1 MKNRLDRSLTSL
13 IILQFKEYW
22 HYYTVAF
29 GCLFLTHYIGSQLPF
44 LAKEL
49 AEKVGDGLEN
59 QPVGI
64 FFLLALGII
73 VFRTSSRLS
82 FFYPARIMQ
91 KNLRVEL
98 VEKLETVS
106 PLRYKDFSSGQ
117 LYQIVQND
125 MDQLRALIG
134 FALLQLGNIIVA
146 LAVLI
151 PKISSFNSE
160 LVVAL
165 SPMLIAFILFTLVVS
180 SNRKYYKQTQDY
192 QGEVQN
198 FIMESYLGKKT
209 IKNFHAE
216 QSFIDLF
223 DKASFKELLSFY
235 RAGLGIS
242 FSIPLNPLG
251 IGMSLIWGA
260 WIIRSLELGAPALV
274 LFSGFIFLFMEPL
287 MYVSWIGV
295 VFARSGASW
304 KRIRD
309 LVSRL
314 EVPSDNEKKLL
325 EMNPHKIEEKMKMKV
340 FFWDE
345 WTDINLKRGEWS
357 VLIGKT
363 GCGKSEVLKQIA
375 EILKN
380 QGEPISYVAQS
391 PYLYNDTVEANIFLG
406 KEVTEE
412 LKEKAHHLLQ
422 IMGLDYLA
430 DSREELLKLEVGE
443 NGKRLSGGQ
452 AKRLCLIRSLMSEAA
467 LLLWDDPFS
476 SVDLILEKQI
486 VEDLNSSGLLK
497 AKTIVLTSHRLTT
510 VRLSE
515 HVIFLEKQTGII
527 EEGKVEKLLQQN
539 SKTYEYFS
547 DQMV

>member
-13 IILQFKEYW
+13 LILQFKEYW
-22 HYYTVAF
+22 HYYLVAF
-29 GCLFLTHYIGSQLPF
+29 SCLFLTHYIGSQLPF
-44 LAKEL
+44 LAKDL
-49 AEKVGDGLEN
+49 AENVQNGLED
-59 QPVGI
+59 QPVAI
-64 FFLLALGII
+64 FFWLALGIV

-82 FFYPARIMQ
+82 FFYPARVMQ

-98 VEKLETVS
+98 VEKLEGVS
-106 PLRYKDFSSGQ
+106 PLRYKEFSSGQ

-151 PKISSFNSE
+151 PKISSFNSN
-160 LVVAL
+160 LVIAL
-165 SPMLIAFILFTLVVS
+165 SPMLISFIFFTLIVS
-180 SNRKYYKQTQDY
+180 MNRKYYKQTQDY

-216 QSFIDLF
+216 QSFLDLF
-223 DKASFKELLSFY
+223 DKASFRELMAFY
-235 RAGLGIS
+235 RAGLGIA
-242 FSIPLNPLG
+242 FSIPMIPFG
-251 IGMSLIWGA
+251 VGMSLIWGA
-260 WIIRSLELGAPALV
+260 WLIRSLELGAPGLV
-274 LFSGFIFLFMEPL
+274 LFSGFIFLFLEPL
-287 MYVSWIGV
+287 MFVSWIGV

-309 LVSRL
+309 LVNKLENKSPEEVRL
-314 EVPSDNEKKLL
+314 Q
-325 EMNPHKIEEKMKMKV
+325 EMNPHKIEDHMQMKV
-340 FFWDE
+340 SFWDE
-345 WTDINLKRGEWS
+345 WMDVDIRRGEWT

-363 GCGKSEVLKQIA
+363 GCGKSEVLKQLA
-375 EILKN
+375 EILKT
-380 QGEPISYVAQS
+380 QGERISYVAQS
-391 PYLYNDTVEANIFLG
+391 PYLYNDTIAANIFLG
-406 KEVTEE
+406 RERTEDLDTRAYDL
-412 LKEKAHHLLQ
+412 LK

-430 DSREELLKLEVGE
+430 DNREELLKLEVGE

-452 AKRLCLIRSLMSEAA
+452 AKRLCLIRSLMAEAPI
-467 LLLWDDPFS
+467 LLWDDPFS

-486 VEDLNSSGLLK
+486 VEDLKKSGLIK
-497 AKTIVLTSHRLTT
+497 DKTIVLTSHRLTT
-510 VRLSE
+510 VRLS
-515 HVIFLEKQTGII
+515 HQVIFLEKQNGII
-527 EEGKVEKLLQQN
+527 ESGEIAKLLAGK

>member
-1 MKNRLDRSLTSL
+1 MKNRLDRSITSL
-13 IILQFKEYW
+13 VILQFREYW
-22 HYYTVAF
+22 YYYLVAF
-29 GCLFLTHYIGSQLPF
+29 TCLFFTHYIGSQLPF

-73 VFRTSSRLS
+73 IFRTSSRLS
-82 FFYPARIMQ
+82 FFYPARVMQ

-98 VEKLETVS
+98 VEKLEKVS
-106 PLRYKDFSSGQ
+106 PLRYKEFSSGQ
-117 LYQIVQND
+117 LYQIIQND

-134 FALLQLGNIIVA
+134 FALLQLGNIVVA

-151 PKISSFNSE
+151 PKISSFNSS
-160 LVVAL
+160 LIVAL
-165 SPMLIAFILFTLVVS
+165 SPMLISFIFFTLVVS
-180 SNRKYYKQTQDY
+180 KNRKYYKQTQDY

-223 DKASFKELLSFY
+223 DKASFKELVAFY
-235 RAGLGIS
+235 RAGLGIA
-242 FSIPLNPLG
+242 FSIPVIPLG
-251 IGMSLIWGA
+251 VGMSLVWGA
-260 WIIRSLELGAPALV
+260 WIIRTLDLGAPGLV
-274 LFSGFIFLFMEPL
+274 LFSGFIFLFLEPL

-304 KRIRD
+304 NRIRD
-309 LVSRL
+309 LVSKL
-314 EVPSDNEKKLL
+314 EVPATDEKKLL
-325 EMNPHKIEEKMKMKV
+325 EMNPHKIDEEMNFKV
-340 FFWDE
+340 LFWDK
-345 WTDINLKRGEWS
+345 WTNVDIKRGDWT

-363 GCGKSEVLKQIA
+363 GCGKSEVLKQMA
-375 EILKN
+375 EVIKSH
-380 QGEPISYVAQS
+380 GESISYVAQS
-391 PYLYNDTVEANIFLG
+391 PYLYNDTISANIFLG
-406 KEVTEE
+406 KEVTDE
-412 LKEKAHHLLQ
+412 LKKRAYDLLK

-430 DSREELLKLEVGE
+430 DNREELLKLEVGE

-452 AKRLCLIRSLMSEAA
+452 AKRLCLIRSLMAEATV
-467 LLLWDDPFS
+467 LLWDDPFS

-486 VEDLNSSGLLK
+486 VEDLKKSGLMEG
-497 AKTIVLTSHRLTT
+497 KTVVLTSHRLTT
-510 VRLSE
+510 VRLSQ
-515 HVIFLEKQTGII
+515 HVIFLEKENGII
-527 EEGKVEKLLQQN
+527 EEGEMSQLLSSK

>member
-13 IILQFKEYW
+13 LLLQFKEYW
-22 HYYTVAF
+22 YYYTVAF

-49 AEKVGDGLEN
+49 AEKVGNGLEN

-82 FFYPARIMQ
+82 FFYPARVMQ

-106 PLRYKDFSSGQ
+106 PLRYKNFSSGQ
-117 LYQIVQND
+117 LYQIIQND

-134 FALLQLGNIIVA
+134 FALLQLGNIVVA

-151 PKISSFNSE
+151 PKISSFNPA
-160 LVVAL
+160 LVKAL
-165 SPMLIAFILFTLVVS
+165 SPMLISFIFFTLIVS
-180 SNRKYYKQTQDY
+180 KNRKYYKQTQDY

-223 DKASFKELLSFY
+223 DRGSFKELIAFY
-235 RAGLGIS
+235 KAGLGIA
-242 FSIPLNPLG
+242 FSIPMIPLG
-251 IGMSLIWGA
+251 VGMSLIWGA
-260 WIIRSLELGAPALV
+260 WIIRSLDLGAPGLV
-274 LFSGFIFLFMEPL
+274 LFSGFIFLFLEPL
-287 MYVSWIGV
+287 MFVSWIGV

-304 KRIRD
+304 TRIRG
-309 LVSRL
+309 LVSKL
-314 EVPSDNEKKLL
+314 EMPAEDEMKLV
-325 EMNPHKIEEKMKMKV
+325 EMNPHKIKEQMTFKV
-340 FFWDE
+340 NFWNQLM
-345 WTDINLKRGEWS
+345 NLEFKRGEWT

-363 GCGKSEVLKQIA
+363 GCGKSEVLKQLA
-375 EILKN
+375 EVIKN
-380 QGEPISYVAQS
+380 QGEKISYVAQS
-391 PYLYNDTVEANIFLG
+391 PYLYNDTISANIFLG
-406 KEVTEE
+406 KEITEE
-412 LKEKAHHLLQ
+412 LEERAFNLLK

-430 DSREELLKLEVGE
+430 DNREELMKLEVGE

-452 AKRLCLIRSLMSEAA
+452 AKRLCLIRSLMAESSI
-467 LLLWDDPFS
+467 LLWDDPFS

-486 VEDLNSSGLLK
+486 VEDLRKSGLIQH
-497 AKTIVLTSHRLTT
+497 KTIILTSHRLTT
-510 VRLSE
+510 VRLSH
-515 HVIFLEKQTGII
+515 HVVFLEKENGII
-527 EEGKVEKLLQQN
+527 EEGQIANLLSN
-539 SKTYEYFS
+539 KSKTYEYFS

>member
-13 IILQFKEYW
+13 LILQFKEYW
-22 HYYTVAF
+22 HYYLVAF
-29 GCLFLTHYIGSQLPF
+29 SCLFLTHYIGSQLPF

-49 AEKVGDGLEN
+49 AENVQNGLED
-59 QPVGI
+59 QPVAI
-64 FFLLALGII
+64 FFWLALGIV

-82 FFYPARIMQ
+82 FFYPARVMQ

-98 VEKLETVS
+98 VEKLEGVS
-106 PLRYKDFSSGQ
+106 PLRYKEFSSGQ

-151 PKISSFNSE
+151 PKISSFNSN
-160 LVVAL
+160 LVIAL
-165 SPMLIAFILFTLVVS
+165 SPMLISFIFFTLIVS
-180 SNRKYYKQTQDY
+180 MNRKYYKQTQDY

-216 QSFIDLF
+216 QSFLDLF
-223 DKASFKELLSFY
+223 DRASFRELMAFY
-235 RAGLGIS
+235 RAGLGIA
-242 FSIPLNPLG
+242 FSIPMIPFG
-251 IGMSLIWGA
+251 VGMSLIWGA
-260 WIIRSLELGAPALV
+260 WLIRSLELGAPGLV
-274 LFSGFIFLFMEPL
+274 LFSGFIFLFLEPL
-287 MYVSWIGV
+287 MFVSWIGV

-309 LVSRL
+309 LVNKL
-314 EVPSDNEKKLL
+314 ENKSLEEVQLQ
-325 EMNPHKIEEKMKMKV
+325 EMNPHKIEDHMQMKV
-340 FFWDE
+340 SFWDE
-345 WTDINLKRGEWS
+345 WMDVDIRRGEWT

-363 GCGKSEVLKQIA
+363 GCGKSEVLKQLA

-380 QGEPISYVAQS
+380 QGERISYVAQS
-391 PYLYNDTVEANIFLG
+391 PYLYNDTIAANIFLG
-406 KEVTEE
+406 RERTEE
-412 LKEKAHHLLQ
+412 LDTRAYDLLK

-430 DSREELLKLEVGE
+430 DNREELLKLEVGE

-452 AKRLCLIRSLMSEAA
+452 AKRLCLIRSLMAEAPI
-467 LLLWDDPFS
+467 LLWDDPFS

-486 VEDLNSSGLLK
+486 VEDLKKSGLIK
-497 AKTIVLTSHRLTT
+497 DKTIILTSHRLTT
-510 VRLSE
+510 VRLS
-515 HVIFLEKQTGII
+515 HQVIFLEKQTGII
-527 EEGKVEKLLQQN
+527 ESGEIAKLLAGK

>member
-13 IILQFKEYW
+13 LLLQFKEYW
-22 HYYTVAF
+22 YYYTVAF

-49 AEKVGDGLEN
+49 AEKVGNGLEN

-82 FFYPARIMQ
+82 FFYPARVMQ

-106 PLRYKDFSSGQ
+106 PLRYKNFSSGQ
-117 LYQIVQND
+117 LYQIIQND

-134 FALLQLGNIIVA
+134 FALLQLGNIVVA

-151 PKISSFNSE
+151 PKISSFNPA
-160 LVVAL
+160 LVKAL
-165 SPMLIAFILFTLVVS
+165 SPMLISFIFFTLIVS
-180 SNRKYYKQTQDY
+180 KNRKYYKQTQDY

-223 DKASFKELLSFY
+223 DRGSFKELIAFY
-235 RAGLGIS
+235 KAGLGIA
-242 FSIPLNPLG
+242 FSIPMIPLG
-251 IGMSLIWGA
+251 VGMSLIWGA
-260 WIIRSLELGAPALV
+260 WIIRSLDLGAPGLV
-274 LFSGFIFLFMEPL
+274 LFSGFIFLFLEPL
-287 MYVSWIGV
+287 MFVSWIGV

-304 KRIRD
+304 TRIRG
-309 LVSRL
+309 LVSKL
-314 EVPSDNEKKLL
+314 EMPAEDEMKLV
-325 EMNPHKIEEKMKMKV
+325 EMNPHKIKEQMTFKV
-340 FFWDE
+340 NFWNQ
-345 WTDINLKRGEWS
+345 WMNLEFKRGEWT

-363 GCGKSEVLKQIA
+363 GCGKSEVLKQLA
-375 EILKN
+375 EVIKN
-380 QGEPISYVAQS
+380 QGEKISYVAQS
-391 PYLYNDTVEANIFLG
+391 PYLYNDTISANIFLG
-406 KEVTEE
+406 KEITEE
-412 LKEKAHHLLQ
+412 LEERAFNLLK

-430 DSREELLKLEVGE
+430 DNREELMKLEVGE

-452 AKRLCLIRSLMSEAA
+452 AKRLCLIRSLIAESSI
-467 LLLWDDPFS
+467 LLWDDPFS

-486 VEDLNSSGLLK
+486 VEDLRKSGLIQH
-497 AKTIVLTSHRLTT
+497 KTIILTSHRLTT
-510 VRLSE
+510 VRLSH
-515 HVIFLEKQTGII
+515 HVVFLEKENGII
-527 EEGKVEKLLQQN
+527 EEGQIANLLSN
-539 SKTYEYFS
+539 KSKTYEYFS

>member
-13 IILQFKEYW
+13 LLLQFKEYW
-22 HYYTVAF
+22 YYYTVAF

-49 AEKVGDGLEN
+49 AEKVGNGLEN

-82 FFYPARIMQ
+82 FFYPARVMQ

-106 PLRYKDFSSGQ
+106 PLRYKNFSSGQ
-117 LYQIVQND
+117 LYQIIQND

-134 FALLQLGNIIVA
+134 FALLQLGNIVVA

-151 PKISSFNSE
+151 PKISSFNPA
-160 LVVAL
+160 LVKAL
-165 SPMLIAFILFTLVVS
+165 SPMLISFIFFTLIVS
-180 SNRKYYKQTQDY
+180 KNRKYYKQTQDY

-223 DKASFKELLSFY
+223 DRGSFKELIAFY
-235 RAGLGIS
+235 KAGLGIA
-242 FSIPLNPLG
+242 FSIPMIPLG
-251 IGMSLIWGA
+251 VGMSLIWGA
-260 WIIRSLELGAPALV
+260 WIIRSLDLGAPGLV
-274 LFSGFIFLFMEPL
+274 LFSGFIFLFLEPL
-287 MYVSWIGV
+287 MFVSWIGV

-304 KRIRD
+304 TRIRG
-309 LVSRL
+309 LVSKL
-314 EVPSDNEKKLL
+314 EMPAEDEMKLV
-325 EMNPHKIEEKMKMKV
+325 EMNPHKIKEQMTFKV
-340 FFWDE
+340 NFWNQLMNLEFKRCE
-345 WTDINLKRGEWS
+345 WT

-363 GCGKSEVLKQIA
+363 GCGKSEVLKQLA
-375 EILKN
+375 EVIKN
-380 QGEPISYVAQS
+380 QGEKISYVAQS
-391 PYLYNDTVEANIFLG
+391 PYLYNDTISANIFLG
-406 KEVTEE
+406 KEITEE
-412 LKEKAHHLLQ
+412 LEERAFNLLK

-430 DSREELLKLEVGE
+430 DNREELMKLEVGE

-452 AKRLCLIRSLMSEAA
+452 AKRLCLIRSLMAESSI
-467 LLLWDDPFS
+467 LLWDDPFS

-486 VEDLNSSGLLK
+486 VEDLRKSGLIQH
-497 AKTIVLTSHRLTT
+497 KTIILTSHRLTT
-510 VRLSE
+510 VRLSH
-515 HVIFLEKQTGII
+515 HVVFLEKENGII
-527 EEGKVEKLLQQN
+527 EEGQIANLLSN
-539 SKTYEYFS
+539 KSKTYEYFS

>member
-13 IILQFKEYW
+13 LLLQFKEYW
-22 HYYTVAF
+22 YYYTVAF

-49 AEKVGDGLEN
+49 AEKVGNGLEN

-82 FFYPARIMQ
+82 FFYPARVMQ

-106 PLRYKDFSSGQ
+106 PLRYKEFSSGQ
-117 LYQIVQND
+117 LYQIIQND

-134 FALLQLGNIIVA
+134 FALLQLGNIVVA

-151 PKISSFNSE
+151 PKISSFNPA
-160 LVVAL
+160 LVKAL
-165 SPMLIAFILFTLVVS
+165 SPMLISFIFFTLIVS
-180 SNRKYYKQTQDY
+180 KNRKYYKQTQDY

-223 DKASFKELLSFY
+223 DRGSFKELIAFY
-235 RAGLGIS
+235 KAGLGIA
-242 FSIPLNPLG
+242 FSIPMIPLG
-251 IGMSLIWGA
+251 VGMSLIWGA
-260 WIIRSLELGAPALV
+260 WIIRSLDLGAPGLV
-274 LFSGFIFLFMEPL
+274 LFSGFIFLFLEPL
-287 MYVSWIGV
+287 MFVSWIGV

-304 KRIRD
+304 TRIRG
-309 LVSRL
+309 LVSKL
-314 EVPSDNEKKLL
+314 EMPAEDEMKLL
-325 EMNPHKIEEKMKMKV
+325 EMNPHKIKELMTFKV
-340 FFWDE
+340 NFWNQ
-345 WTDINLKRGEWS
+345 WMNLEIKRGEWT

-363 GCGKSEVLKQIA
+363 GCGKSEVLKQLA
-375 EILKN
+375 EVIKN
-380 QGEPISYVAQS
+380 QGEKISYVAQS
-391 PYLYNDTVEANIFLG
+391 PYLYNDTISANIFLG
-406 KEVTEE
+406 KEITEE
-412 LKEKAHHLLQ
+412 LEERAFNLLK

-430 DSREELLKLEVGE
+430 DNREELMKLEVGE

-452 AKRLCLIRSLMSEAA
+452 AKRLCLIRSLMAESSI
-467 LLLWDDPFS
+467 LLWDDPFS

-486 VEDLNSSGLLK
+486 VEDLRKSGLIQH
-497 AKTIVLTSHRLTT
+497 KTIILTSHRLTT
-510 VRLSE
+510 VRLSH
-515 HVIFLEKQTGII
+515 HVVFLEKENGII
-527 EEGKVEKLLQQN
+527 EEGQIANLLSN
-539 SKTYEYFS
+539 KSKTYEYFS